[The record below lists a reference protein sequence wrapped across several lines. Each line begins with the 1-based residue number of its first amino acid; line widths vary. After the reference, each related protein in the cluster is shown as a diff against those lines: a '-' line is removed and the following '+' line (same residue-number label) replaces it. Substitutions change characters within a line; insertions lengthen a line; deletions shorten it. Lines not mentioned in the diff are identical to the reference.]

1 MQRTIIIGLCVLAIG
16 HAAATVG
23 THARADVPGNWSDAV
38 PMVAGAGQHFVAPDG
53 KPTAVGT
60 KESPWDMASA
70 LEGRHPIP
78 PGDILWI
85 RGGTYRNPDRKH
97 GSQGWNV
104 NLCGTEKAPVYVR
117 AYPGERVTIDGGLQL
132 GFQGK
137 AEHVWLWDLEL
148 LTSDLQRETRTAGSA
163 PMDLSG
169 PLGGLHVATSTGCK
183 FINLVIHDTYEA
195 IGCWVGARDSEIHG
209 CLIYQ
214 NGWKGPDRCHG
225 HCIYTQN
232 RDGTKTISGCIFSTP
247 FGHGQQLV
255 QAYGSK
261 AAWVNGFRIEDNI
274 AYAMTPQGDR
284 LLVGGMADGNRNNR
298 VLRNYFF
305 NAALQLGY
313 SGKNH
318 TGGHVRENVLLDG
331 SIVVCNYLDVE
342 VRDNLVVGGGI
353 KTDNCGQAT
362 NQGNQTFAK
371 GKRADAAS
379 AFLIPNK
386 YDPTRAHLAVFNW
399 AGAPTAQVKVAPV
412 LKAGDRYQ
420 LLDPHN
426 FFGKP
431 LFAGKCQGEMMSV
444 PIKETFAAFVVL
456 KGDGT
461 NRGGLPG
468 APSRPARQ

>member
-1 MQRTIIIGLCVLAIG
+1 MR
-16 HAAATVG
+16 
-23 THARADVPGNWSDAV
+23 P
-38 PMVAGAGQHFVAPDG
+38 
-53 KPTAVGT
+53 
-60 KESPWDMASA
+60 SA
-70 LEGRHPIP
+70 
-78 PGDILWI
+78 
-85 RGGTYRNPDRKH
+85 
-97 GSQGWNV
+97 
-104 NLCGTEKAPVYVR
+104 
-117 AYPGERVTIDGGLQL
+117 
-132 GFQGK
+132 
-137 AEHVWLWDLEL
+137 
-148 LTSDLQRETRTAGSA
+148 AGSA
-163 PMDLSG
+163 
-169 PLGGLHVATSTGCK
+169 T
-183 FINLVIHDTYEA
+183 
-195 IGCWVGARDSEIHG
+195 RDSEIHG

-371 GKRADAAS
+371 GKRGCRQRFPYSQQVRSDVPPPGRIQLGRGAD
-379 AFLIPNK
+379 
-386 YDPTRAHLAVFNW
+386 
-399 AGAPTAQVKVAPV
+399 GEVKVAPF

-461 NRGGLPG
+461 NRGGLP
-468 APSRPARQ
+468 ARPSRPARQ